1 MTKGWE
7 QWEEAQDNESK
18 KESEIASPLI
28 FCRPSTG
35 CRKRMSSC
43 FDFLHPFFSGVP

>member
-18 KESEIASPLI
+18 EESEIASPLI
-28 FCRPSTG
+28 FCRPPPAVG
-35 CRKRMSSC
+35 NAMSPC